1 MLFFNTPLDVCVAR
15 CMERAKTSGR
25 SDDTEEIIQARL
37 NTYNEQ
43 SKPVVDMYAKF
54 GKVREVDGSGDTIQ
68 VWKATRKAMLPQVSW
83 IVGPKI
89 SGKTAIGL
97 ALAQRTNAKLIK
109 FQDFI
114 KAHGLE
120 HSDDDTIVLALIQQL
135 ALEIAP
141 RISIEDFPQNQ
152 YQARF
157 FIKNAVCPNRVFLLN
172 CSKDTS

>member
-1 MLFFNTPLDVCVAR
+1 
-15 CMERAKTSGR
+15 MERAKTSGR
-25 SDDTEEIIQARL
+25 SDDTEEVIQARL
-37 NTYNEQ
+37 RTYNEQ

-68 VWKATRKAMLPQVSW
+68 VWNATRKAMLPQVSW

-97 ALAQRTNAKLIK
+97 PLAQRTNAKLLN
-109 FQDFI
+109 FDDFV
-114 KAHGLE
+114 KQNGLE
-120 HSDDDTIVLALIQQL
+120 NSDDDTVVLALIQQL

-141 RISIEDFPQNQ
+141 RIFIKDFPKNQ

-157 FIKNAVCPNRVFLLN
+157 FIKNAVNPSRVFLLN
-172 CSKDTS
+172 CSKDVC

>member
-1 MLFFNTPLDVCVAR
+1 M
-15 CMERAKTSGR
+15 S
-25 SDDTEEIIQARL
+25 S
-37 NTYNEQ
+37 
-43 SKPVVDMYAKF
+43 
-54 GKVREVDGSGDTIQ
+54 
-68 VWKATRKAMLPQVSW
+68 
-83 IVGPKI
+83 
-89 SGKTAIGL
+89 
-97 ALAQRTNAKLIK
+97 RTNAKLIK

-120 HSDDDTIVLALIQQL
+120 HSDDDPIVLALIQQL